1 MSTYVSNRDGGQ
13 TDEQG
18 HYRFQTKVWSG
29 NVLQGFATSQN
40 SPLGMSVIVSQGD
53 IKINY
58 SSYAYTAFSDSDTVV
73 TITTANGSNPRI
85 DRLVAY
91 IDRGMTPSP
100 LSPNNPN
107 MLKFKVIAGVPGAI
121 PVRPS
126 DSDVNT
132 DVGPSNP
139 WTSLSDILVDTSVTT
154 ITNSKITDKRN
165 FVTVGADT
173 VTTPAITNG
182 AVTPAKWANPY
193 KFFAYRSSA
202 WSTNGA
208 TAGLVTFNTEDYD
221 TNSNFDT
228 ATGKYT
234 APVDGYYH
242 FSYSIAHS
250 FTNNVQSEI
259 YKNNSSYIK
268 SPQNYNSATFA
279 IGGTS
284 QSFDIKLTA
293 GDYIQIYHYAA
304 PTTTGTAS
312 RDTNF
317 SGYLVSQT

>member
-1 MSTYVSNRDGGQ
+1 MPRISD
-13 TDEQG
+13 
-18 HYRFQTKVWSG
+18 
-29 NVLQGFATSQN
+29 LTS
-40 SPLGMSVIVSQGD
+40 
-53 IKINY
+53 
-58 SSYAYTAFSDSDTVV
+58 YTA
-73 TITTANGSNPRI
+73 
-85 DRLVAY
+85 
-91 IDRGMTPSP
+91 
-100 LSPNNPN
+100 
-107 MLKFKVIAGVPGAI
+107 
-121 PVRPS
+121 
-126 DSDVNT
+126 
-132 DVGPSNP
+132 PSN
-139 WTSLSDILVDTSVTT
+139 SDLLAIVDQAGAVTK
-154 ITNSKITDKRN
+154 KITRADLLKG
-165 FVTVGADT
+165 TALPADT
-173 VTTPAITNG
+173 VTTPAITD
-182 AVTPAKWANPY
+182 ASVTPAKWANPY

-242 FSYSIAHS
+242 FSYSIAHG

-268 SPQNYNSATFA
+268 SPQNYNSATYA

-284 QSFDIKLTA
+284 QSFDIELTA

-312 RDTNF
+312 RNTNF

>member
-1 MSTYVSNRDGGQ
+1 MASANDMFQKVGRATATTLSAPGYTTGDSSVNIGSTTNWPTDTGVTFAIDVVDAAGERIAGTYNVFRGRVAGASQVDQVVYEGGDAHRSYPSGATTRVYILVSSYRDNRMVDGLMISHNQDGTIKGPSVVTALTGQ
-13 TDEQG
+13 T
-18 HYRFQTKVWSG
+18 
-29 NVLQGFATSQN
+29 L
-40 SPLGMSVIVSQGD
+40 P
-53 IKINY
+53 
-58 SSYAYTAFSDSDTVV
+58 
-73 TITTANGSNPRI
+73 AN
-85 DRLVAY
+85 
-91 IDRGMTPSP
+91 
-100 LSPNNPN
+100 
-107 MLKFKVIAGVPGAI
+107 
-121 PVRPS
+121 
-126 DSDVNT
+126 
-132 DVGPSNP
+132 
-139 WTSLSDILVDTSVTT
+139 
-154 ITNSKITDKRN
+154 
-165 FVTVGADT
+165 T
-173 VTTPAITNG
+173 VTTPAITD
-182 AVTPAKWANPY
+182 ASVTPAKWANPY

-242 FSYSIAHS
+242 FSYSIAHG

-259 YKNNSSYIK
+259 YKNNSSYFK
-268 SPQNYNSATFA
+268 SPQNYNSATYA

-312 RDTNF
+312 RNTNF

>member
-173 VTTPAITNG
+173 VTTAAISDEAVSG
-182 AVTPAKWANPY
+182 AKIANTTIP
-193 KFFAYRSSA
+193 
-202 WSTNGA
+202 
-208 TAGLVTFNTEDYD
+208 
-221 TNSNFDT
+221 
-228 ATGKYT
+228 
-234 APVDGYYH
+234 
-242 FSYSIAHS
+242 
-250 FTNNVQSEI
+250 
-259 YKNNSSYIK
+259 
-268 SPQNYNSATFA
+268 
-279 IGGTS
+279 
-284 QSFDIKLTA
+284 DIKLLNGKVKHRQGGSPSNWTTVGTTNYNTSA
-293 GDYIQIYHYAA
+293 ENVKIQVGSVYNNASPKTITFPEAFTQPPIVLA
-304 PTTTGTAS
+304 QVASVNVNACFVVAVSITTTNFACQVYTDAGA
-312 RDTNF
+312 TN
-317 SGYLVSQT
+317 SAQDVRWIAIGV

>member
-1 MSTYVSNRDGGQ
+1 LPRISD
-13 TDEQG
+13 
-18 HYRFQTKVWSG
+18 
-29 NVLQGFATSQN
+29 LTS
-40 SPLGMSVIVSQGD
+40 
-53 IKINY
+53 
-58 SSYAYTAFSDSDTVV
+58 YTA
-73 TITTANGSNPRI
+73 
-85 DRLVAY
+85 
-91 IDRGMTPSP
+91 
-100 LSPNNPN
+100 
-107 MLKFKVIAGVPGAI
+107 
-121 PVRPS
+121 
-126 DSDVNT
+126 
-132 DVGPSNP
+132 PSN
-139 WTSLSDILVDTSVTT
+139 SDLLAIVDQAGAVTK
-154 ITNSKITDKRN
+154 KITRADLLKG
-165 FVTVGADT
+165 TALPADT
-173 VTTPAITNG
+173 VTTPAI
-182 AVTPAKWANPY
+182 ADASVTPAKWANPY

-250 FTNNVQSEI
+250 LTNNVASEVW
-259 YKNNSSYIK
+259 KNGALYTK
-268 SPQNYNSATFA
+268 SPQIYVSASYA
-279 IGGTS
+279 VGGTS

-312 RDTNF
+312 RNTNF